1 MAFTNN
7 YVHACVKS
15 LSWYSVWCAFVPIR
29 WIHANKNKVIASFGV
44 NAFLTSDK
52 QAFSQDAK
60 SGRQNCT
67 IGPAQMNNL

>member
-1 MAFTNN
+1 MCMHVSKACLGTL
-7 YVHACVKS
+7 YGVHLYLYGGFMPTKTRS
-15 LSWYSVWCAFVPIR
+15 L
-29 WIHANKNKVIASFGV
+29 HLLGV

-52 QAFSQDAK
+52 QAFSQDSK